1 MIQVNLLPDVKQE
14 YLKAQQTKHTVLVG
28 AVLVSIVVSAFTV
41 LFFAYVQIVQPQ
53 YQKRVQGDIDSG
65 IQEIKKKPN
74 AQRIVTVQGVLEQI
88 PALKDKQVATSRI
101 FDYLTQ
107 FTPRVVTYNKVTLNL
122 ETNNL
127 TISGSTVSYE
137 KANELA
143 NNLKSAQF
151 SYTKADVEQKTQP
164 FTGVVFNSLGKSESA
179 TDGRPVSFEIT
190 FTFDPVMFDPSIT
203 NNSIKVNA
211 SSEELLLPDSKPFK
225 ELTPGA
231 QQ

>member
-28 AVLVSIVVSAFTV
+28 AVLVSIIVSALTI
-41 LFFAYVQIVQPQ
+41 LFFAYVQVVQPQ

-65 IQEIKKKPN
+65 IEELKQKPN

-88 PALKDKQVATSRI
+88 PALKDQQVVTSRI

-107 FTPRVVTYNKVTLNL
+107 FTPRVVTYSKVSLNL
-122 ETNNL
+122 EANTL
-127 TISGSTVSYE
+127 TVAGSTVSYE

-151 SYTKADVEQKTQP
+151 TYVQGDAEQTVQP
-164 FTGVVFNSLGKSESA
+164 FTGVVFNSLGKAESV
-179 TDGRPVSFEIT
+179 TDGKPVSFEIT
-190 FTFDPVMFDPSIT
+190 FTFNPVMFNPASSK
-203 NNSIKVNA
+203 NNIKVNA
-211 SSEELLLPDSKPFK
+211 SSEELLLPESTPFN
-225 ELTPGA
+225 EATTGA
-231 QQ
+231 QL